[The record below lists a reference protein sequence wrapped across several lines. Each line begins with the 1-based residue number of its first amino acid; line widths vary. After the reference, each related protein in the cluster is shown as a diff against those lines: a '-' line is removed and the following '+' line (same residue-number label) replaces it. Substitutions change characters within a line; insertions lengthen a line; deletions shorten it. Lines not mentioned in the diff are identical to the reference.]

1 MKKDLITIFTFCPDF
16 ERKKILQD
24 LIDSL
29 QSKRESYDILVVSH
43 SPISDL
49 SLDMVDFFYYDKQ
62 NPLLK
67 DFDATNRF
75 WFRGDNIM
83 VHTSLVYPVSTH
95 LTIYRLMY
103 FTMNFS
109 KFMGYKKTHYFEY
122 DIKLDNLGLID
133 KVNSKL
139 DEVDNVMF
147 KGDDGWVWGM
157 YFATNN
163 ETLNLSD
170 FLFDENKIIEEL
182 KSTENRMS
190 EYVTPLL
197 ITKDGRNIHYYNI
210 EEIDKEKI
218 CQKVDKHLNNETN
231 WCIPIVQEDQDVLSF
246 FIYNEKGLTSAI
258 DVFVDGVYYGF
269 VTPPQGIWTLNNIG
283 NLSQVQQIEIFVDKK
298 LRNKILFDES
308 NRETFRKNNFYRYF

>member
-1 MKKDLITIFTFCPDF
+1 MKKNLITIFTFCPDF

-24 LIDSL
+24 LINSL

-49 SLDMVDFFYYDKQ
+49 SLDMVDFFYYDKE

-67 DFDATNRF
+67 DFDTTNRF

-83 VHTSLVYPVSTH
+83 VNTSLVYPFSTH

-103 FTMNFS
+103 FTMNFA

-122 DIKLDNLGLID
+122 DIKLDNIELID
-133 KVNSKL
+133 EINSKL
-139 DEVDNVMF
+139 DEVDNIMF
-147 KGDDGWVWGM
+147 KEDDGWIWGM

-170 FLFDENKIIEEL
+170 FSYDEKKIIEDL
-182 KSTENRMS
+182 KSIENRMS

-197 ITKDGRNIHYYNI
+197 ITRNGRNIHYYNI
-210 EEIDKEKI
+210 DKIDKEKI
-218 CQKVDKHLNNETN
+218 CKKVDKHFNNETN
-231 WCIPIVQEDQDVLSF
+231 WCVPIVEEDKDFLSF
-246 FIYNEKGLTSAI
+246 FIYNEKGLTSDI
-258 DVFVDGVYYGF
+258 DVFVDGFYYGF
-269 VTPPQGIWTLNNIG
+269 KTPSKGTWTLNNIG
-283 NLSQVQQIEIFVDKK
+283 YLSQVYKVEIFVDKI

-308 NRETFRKNNFYRYF
+308 NREDFRKNNFYRYF